1 MNEWGPIHEAPLVHL
16 LSVPRLMIRRFL
28 LPLLP
33 CLLALLSTQAAAAPP
48 TEQRSLFHPLDGAN
62 RFLPVHEAFKFTATE
77 TPDSVLVRI
86 ESAPG
91 YYLYKSKLS
100 FAVSGENIVAGEPV
114 LPAGEDKS
122 DPYFGDV
129 VIYHGTVD
137 VRLPVQNRGNETFT
151 VHIGFQGCAEKGLC
165 YPPDGQT
172 MVIGRG
178 AGAAAA
184 TPWSLFHLVLALAA
198 GLALITSPYVIAL
211 VPIFCAVSTL
221 GRIGGRRGVVI
232 AIAFILPMAA
242 SYALLGASIAQFGSS
257 LNLQGNIQST
267 WVLVP
272 LTLLFLCVAVITAGG
287 VAPRL
292 TTEVRRRVSEL
303 YVQSPV
309 CRAVTAACLGLLTT
323 IAIAPSIYGPGAKFL
338 TYISATGDI
347 VGGGLQLFALCLG
360 MCMSPLV
367 LCLLGTKFLSQ
378 KGEWAKAFSL
388 LTAVGLAGVAIWL
401 LDRIVPSPVTLGL
414 WGLLAVAAGVS
425 LVANRASNPGRT
437 ILMRGSSIML
447 VIYGVMAWC
456 GMLKGEGDP
465 ARPLGYA
472 NFPTSAPPS
481 RWLVVNTPGQ
491 LAYALAEA
499 KTAGRPALVDWTA
512 KWCVSCKTTALESF
526 AAPDVKRLLR
536 DFHLIRVDVTAG
548 SASDRKLL
556 ELNGLLGPA
565 AIQVIQT
572 NGTEL
577 ASQRLVGDVDEQRLL
592 WVIRGARSVH

>member
-1 MNEWGPIHEAPLVHL
+1 
-16 LSVPRLMIRRFL
+16 MIRCFF
-28 LPLLP
+28 LPLFT
-33 CLLALLSTQAAAAPP
+33 CLLALLGTQAAAAPP
-48 TEQRSLFHPLDGAN
+48 TEQRSLVHPLDGAN
-62 RFLPVHEAFKFTATE
+62 RFLPVHEAFKIIATE

-100 FAVSGENIVAGEPV
+100 FAVSGENVVAGEPV

-129 VIYHGTVD
+129 VIYHNTVD
-137 VRLPVQNRGNETFT
+137 VRLPVQNRGNESFT
-151 VHIGFQGCAEKGLC
+151 VRVGFQGCAEKGLC

-172 MVIGRG
+172 MVVGRE

-184 TPWSLFHLVLALAA
+184 TPWILFDLVLAFAA
-198 GLALITSPYVIAL
+198 GLALVTSPYAMAL
-211 VPIFCAVSTL
+211 VPIFCAVCTP
-221 GRIGGRRGVVI
+221 GRTGARSGVVI

-257 LNLQGNIQST
+257 LNLQGNIQSK

-272 LTLLFLCVAVITAGG
+272 LTLLFLCVAAFTAGG
-287 VAPRL
+287 VDPTLAG
-292 TTEVRRRVSEL
+292 EVRRRVSKRYL
-303 YVQSPV
+303 QSPG

-323 IAIAPSIYGPGAKFL
+323 IAIAPSIYGPGARFL

-347 VGGGLQLFALCLG
+347 TGGGLQLFALGLG
-360 MCMSPLV
+360 VGMSPLV
-367 LCLLGTKFLSQ
+367 LGILGTKFLSR
-378 KGEWAKAFSL
+378 KGEWAKAFRM
-388 LTAVGLAGVAIWL
+388 LTALGLTGVAIWL
-401 LDRIVPSPVTLGL
+401 LDRIVPSPVTVGL
-414 WGLLAVAAGVS
+414 WGLLAVGAGVS
-425 LVANRASNPGRT
+425 LMANRASNPGKT
-437 ILMRGSSIML
+437 VVMRGSAIL
-447 VIYGVMAWC
+447 LLIYGVMAWC

-465 ARPLGYA
+465 ARPVGYSI
-472 NFPTSAPPS
+472 FSTSAPPS
-481 RWLVVNTPGQ
+481 RWLVVDTPGQ

-536 DFHLIRVDVTAG
+536 DFYLIRVDVTAG

-577 ASQRLVGDVDEQRLL
+577 ASQRLVGDVAEQRLL
-592 WVIRGARSVH
+592 SVIRGASSVPPL